1 MTKELS
7 DQDIEKIAEAL
18 SGIRSQFAGSE
29 LSEFIKTDNQ
39 KLIECRHEIV
49 IDVVAQ
55 VYEENET
62 GETIASK
69 EISKK
74 SYHIPVPSNKDYKEY
89 LIGFFNF
96 LENCMLKSIQE
107 NEGNTNN
114 E

>member
-1 MTKELS
+1 MSKELK
-7 DQDIEKIAEAL
+7 DKDIEKIKEVL
-18 SGIRSQFAGSE
+18 SGIGSQFSGPN
-29 LSEFIKTDNQ
+29 LSDLLQKDNE

-49 IDVVAQ
+49 INVVAQ
-55 VYEENET
+55 VYEENDT
-62 GETIASK
+62 GETISSK

-74 SYHIPVPSNKDYKEY
+74 SYHIPVPSNKNYEEY